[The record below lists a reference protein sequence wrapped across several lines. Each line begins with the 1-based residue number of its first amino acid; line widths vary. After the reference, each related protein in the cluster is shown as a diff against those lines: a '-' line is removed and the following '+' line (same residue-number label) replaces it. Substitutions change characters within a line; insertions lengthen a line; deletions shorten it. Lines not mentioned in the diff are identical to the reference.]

1 MKKNKML
8 QFQVYGND
16 YDSIDGTGVR
26 DYIHVV
32 DLVAGHIAALKKIF
46 NKDFEGVK
54 VYNLGTGKGMLCI
67 NAYSDFGT

>member
-1 MKKNKML
+1 ML

-32 DLVAGHIAALKKIF
+32 DLVPGHNAALKKIL
-46 NKDFEGVK
+46 K
-54 VYNLGTGKGMLCI
+54 VLKFTI
-67 NAYSDFGT
+67 